1 MGGLKQ
7 EEPVRLLVFHYHDR
21 PGGVREVIGRGL
33 PLLMERLDGVGE
45 VVFLMGELRD
55 AGWREALSG
64 RLKKQSPS
72 VTVRWVE
79 DREWGYAHQGFRSLS
94 ADSVQRLRD
103 WLHPSQTLRQA
114 VLWAHNLSVGR
125 NIPLLRALPR
135 LCEDAGAE
143 LWLHHHDWWWDGRWQ
158 RWRDWRAAEVA
169 SLEEALAAT
178 VPVGPHLK
186 HYAINLA
193 DLPFLQAAAGEAARW
208 VGNPLPAFRPP
219 EEAEVGEAR
228 RWLAARTGER
238 PVWLA
243 PVRAL
248 RRKNLAE
255 ALLLTRRLAP
265 DTCLVTTG
273 GSSAEEAAGWN
284 RLRTAAAAQGWPLVP
299 QVLAGMETAAPS
311 VPALMAASEAVVITS
326 LQEGFGLPWLE
337 AAALGKPVVSRH
349 LPDAADNL
357 AALGCRLPG
366 AYHSLP
372 VPAEGFYNA
381 LTEKAR
387 VRDRMSRL
395 ADLLP
400 GNLWARDGPSEL
412 AGKTGNAELDF
423 GCLTQEA
430 QLEVLAAEGQGVPM
444 PPELQPELLCWPDG
458 YRHERWAERFF
469 ASPQAISFPAAG
481 HSWTPGAPAEVRR
494 RLAWWLRHPLLWP

>member
-1 MGGLKQ
+1 MQ
-7 EEPVRLLVFHYHDR
+7 LLVFHYHDR

-33 PLLMERLDGVGE
+33 PLLMERLDGVNE

-55 AGWREALSG
+55 AGWREALTA
-64 RLKKQSPS
+64 RLKRQSPS

-79 DREWGYAHQGFRSLS
+79 DREWGYAEPGFRSLS

-103 WLHPSQTLRQA
+103 WLHPSPTARWS

-135 LCEDAGAE
+135 LCKDAGAE

-158 RWRDWRAAEVA
+158 RWRDWLAAGVA

-178 VPVGPHLK
+178 VPVGPQLR
-186 HYAINLA
+186 HYAVNLA
-193 DLPFLQAAAGEAARW
+193 DLPFLQTAAGDAARW

-219 EEAEVGEAR
+219 QEAEVREAR
-228 RWLAARTGER
+228 LWLAARTGGR

-265 DTCLVTTG
+265 DACLVTTG

-284 RLRTAAAAQGWPLVP
+284 RLRTAATAKGWPLAP
-299 QVLAGMETAAPS
+299 QVLAGMEASAPS
-311 VPALMAASEAVVITS
+311 VPALMAASEAVMITS

-337 AAALGKPVVSRH
+337 AAALGRPV
-349 LPDAADNL
+349 
-357 AALGCRLPG
+357 
-366 AYHSLP
+366 
-372 VPAEGFYNA
+372 
-381 LTEKAR
+381 
-387 VRDRMSRL
+387 
-395 ADLLP
+395 
-400 GNLWARDGPSEL
+400 
-412 AGKTGNAELDF
+412 
-423 GCLTQEA
+423 
-430 QLEVLAAEGQGVPM
+430 
-444 PPELQPELLCWPDG
+444 
-458 YRHERWAERFF
+458 
-469 ASPQAISFPAAG
+469 
-481 HSWTPGAPAEVRR
+481 
-494 RLAWWLRHPLLWP
+494 